1 MSLIFDKIKIKGQN
15 LKKNSLK
22 EQKKGNPQQTS
33 LRWVYFSN

>member
-22 EQKKGNPQQTS
+22 EWKKKGNP
-33 LRWVYFSN
+33 